1 MGVKVAGVFHTP
13 ALTLWMFFRVV
24 PMAGKNVLLIGLFGF
39 LTTWVVQ
46 VSGTVSPF
54 AQSNISVV
62 AQLKA
67 VNKSGCFPAPN
78 PAD

>member
-1 MGVKVAGVFHTP
+1 
-13 ALTLWMFFRVV
+13 
-24 PMAGKNVLLIGLFGF
+24 MAGKYVHLIGLFGF